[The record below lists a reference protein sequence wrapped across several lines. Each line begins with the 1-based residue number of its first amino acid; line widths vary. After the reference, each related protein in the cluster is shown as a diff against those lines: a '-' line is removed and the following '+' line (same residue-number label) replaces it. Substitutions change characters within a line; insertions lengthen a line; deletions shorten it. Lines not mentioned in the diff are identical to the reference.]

1 MNCLAVD
8 DEPLAL
14 DLLEDNIRK
23 IPFLHYLGNCANAF
37 EALKVLQEQKVDLV
51 FLDIQM
57 PGITGIQF
65 LQGLAQPP
73 MVIFITAYKQYALEG
88 FNLNIVDY
96 LLKPVPFER
105 FLRAVNKAHDW
116 HRLLQLSAQPPAPA
130 AEAAPAS
137 PYLFVQAEYSL
148 LKLRLADIE
157 YVEGLKDY
165 VKIYLAGQTR
175 PVLTRLTMKA
185 MEEKLPAQGFVRVHK
200 SFIVSMDRIE
210 LVRNQKI
217 KVGEKFI
224 PLSDGHS
231 GPFFARIA
239 PEKRG

>member
-1 MNCLAVD
+1 MNCIAVD

-23 IPFLHYLGNCANAF
+23 IPFLNYLGNCAHAF
-37 EALKVLQEQKVDLV
+37 DALRVLQAQKVDLV

-65 LQGLAQPP
+65 LQGLAQAP
-73 MVIFITAYKQYALEG
+73 MVIFITAYKQYAIEG
-88 FNLNIVDY
+88 FDLNIVDY
-96 LLKPVPFER
+96 LLKPVSFER
-105 FLRAVNKAHDW
+105 FLRAVNKANDW
-116 HRLLQLSAQPPAPA
+116 HRHRQLAAQPASLPTETAPA
-130 AEAAPAS
+130 Q

-148 LKLRLADIE
+148 VKLRLADID

-165 VKIYLAGQTR
+165 VKIYLTGQTR
-175 PVLTRLTMKA
+175 PVLTRLTMKG
-185 MEEKLPAQGFVRVHK
+185 MEEKLPANSFVRVHK
-200 SFIVSMDRIE
+200 SYIVSIDKIE

-224 PLSDGHS
+224 PLSDGYAGS
-231 GPFFARIA
+231 FFAHIN
-239 PEKRG
+239 PEKAS